1 MQANKRAKIFDSS
14 NLTEPSSIRTPP
26 LEEIFARLKEA
37 LEPLDMQLRWNSDD
51 QEKISVIGWCN
62 GDVWSRRARR
72 AKKRS
77 DVHEGIGKAEDIAKP
92 SPRDAKSGVKVV
104 ASLTADENSG
114 EGIQGEI
121 GGAEGSRKRNLGETQ
136 EGQHKKL
143 EMRIRWLKGADVV
156 LFESFCGMIKR
167 KIEHN

>member
-1 MQANKRAKIFDSS
+1 
-14 NLTEPSSIRTPP
+14 
-26 LEEIFARLKEA
+26 
-37 LEPLDMQLRWNSDD
+37 MQLRWKSDD

-62 GDVWSRRARR
+62 GDVWSRKARR

-77 DVHEGIGKAEDIAKP
+77 DVNEGIGKAEDIAQL
-92 SPRDAKSGVKVV
+92 SPRDAKFGVKVV
-104 ASLTADENSG
+104 ASLTAGENSG
-114 EGIQGEI
+114 EGVQEETEGS
-121 GGAEGSRKRNLGETQ
+121 EGSRKRNLEETQ

-143 EMRIRWLKGADVV
+143 EMRIRYLKGADGV